1 MFVRRTYRGLM
12 PVLLAVVAGWVCP
25 QAVYAQEKEK
35 TESRKQAVLKVT
47 GTFLPDSG
55 GLKVTETPTSGP
67 GANMEVPGDP
77 NRRGILDAGDI
88 IIEVEGKKF
97 KDRREFLDLMN
108 AAYAKNDG
116 KVRITVKDVND
127 PKQSAVFITRP
138 EVVQM
143 DVPVAKLDFLSELG
157 KPVPAAPSVP
167 TVPATID
174 R

>member
-1 MFVRRTYRGLM
+1 MPTRRKCRGRT
-12 PVLLAVVAGWVCP
+12 VLLLAFVAGWVCP
-25 QAVYAQEKEK
+25 LVSAQEKEK
-35 TESRKQAVLKVT
+35 TESRKQAVLQVT

-55 GLKVTETPTSGP
+55 GLKITEEPKSGP

-77 NRRGILDAGDI
+77 NQKGILEAGDI

-108 AAYAKNDG
+108 AAYTKNDG
-116 KVRITVKDVND
+116 NVRITVRDASD
-127 PKQSAVFITRP
+127 PKKSAVFVTRP

-143 DVPVAKLDFLSELG
+143 DVTVAKLDFLAELG
-157 KPVPAAPSVP
+157 KPVPAAPPVP
-167 TVPATID
+167 LIPATID